1 MFDHDKINFEVE
13 KFSLYSNVSG
23 LGVRHHKVPANIGV
37 GLRRVD
43 TQEPLAIVSDSYE
56 ITQYITIVDQIEEAL
71 NLAGLDLT
79 DAEFTTNVYDN
90 GARMELVAKFPAHA
104 QDIDGTGPV
113 IPQFVFRTSQN
124 RTWANNGMMGLFRWF
139 CFNTLV
145 NGDKLAYAYGRHTKG
160 FDAVAFGAKIRAAS
174 EYVSGEGLTQMKG
187 WYNAELNRDA
197 AITLFTGTLAKR
209 FDNVRRK
216 HVANKVILSNLMKTF
231 DNENRHV
238 HGKGNYEKYGIQ
250 MKGSLWT
257 AYQAATAWSTH
268 VASPKAKRSVHATK
282 VLREDAVK
290 KMLVSP
296 QWLELEAAHGKP
308 TWGSATINM
317 E

>member
-1 MFDHDKINFEVE
+1 MFDHDVLNFEVE
-13 KFSLYSNVSG
+13 KFPLEYVNETPEHVLYNEEMN
-23 LGVRHHKVPANIGV
+23 PDIGM
-37 GLRRVD
+37 GLRRKD
-43 TQEPLAIVSDSYE
+43 TKELMSVVTESYE
-56 ITQYITIVDQIEEAL
+56 PVQYLTIVDQIEEAL
-71 NLAGLDLT
+71 NLAGLNLT
-79 DAEFTTNVYDN
+79 DANFQTNVYDRGN
-90 GARMELVAKFPAHA
+90 KMELSATFPAHA

-124 RTWANNGMMGLFRWF
+124 RTWANNGMMGLFRSF

-145 NGDKLAYAYGRHTKG
+145 NGNKLAYAYGRHTKG

-187 WYNAELNRDA
+187 WYNTELNRDA

-209 FDNVRRK
+209 FDNVKRK
-216 HVANKVILSNLMKTF
+216 NVANKVMLSNLMKTF

-238 HGKGNYEKYGIQ
+238 HGKGLYEKYGTQ

-268 VASPKAKRSVHATK
+268 VDDGKRESKHHNKRVN
-282 VLREDAVK
+282 REEAVR
-290 KMLVSP
+290 KMLISDA
-296 QWLELEAAHGKP
+296 WKHLETDNMKL
-308 TWGSATINM
+308 INA
-317 E
+317 